1 MVWICLLVLLFIF
14 IYFENNIIQMS
25 FFEVSSKK
33 LPSSFENYTIVHIS
47 DLHNKKFGKNQNRL
61 LKKIYNQSPDI
72 IFITGDIIDKRNFN
86 TKNVAEFIKGA
97 VRLAPVYFVP
107 GNHEASIKENYKIL
121 YEKLSLFGV
130 NIINNECIKL
140 FLGKDSI
147 CICGID
153 DPCFVNER
161 GLSKKEVIENNL
173 SKIKIDIAEFNI
185 LLSHRPEMIKVYASY
200 GYDLVFTGH
209 AHGGQ
214 FRIPFIGGI
223 FAPNQVFFPKY
234 TSGKHVVSHTVE
246 IISRG
251 LGPSIIPIRIFNRP
265 EIVVCKLKS
274 IK

>member
-1 MVWICLLVLLFIF
+1 MVWICFLVILIVF
-14 IYFENNIIQMS
+14 IYFENNIIQVS

-61 LKKIYNQSPDI
+61 LKKICNQSPDI

-97 VRLAPVYFVP
+97 VKLAPVYFVP

-130 NIINNECIKL
+130 NIINNERVKL

-147 CICGID
+147 YICGID
-153 DPCFVNER
+153 DPCFFSESR
-161 GLSKKEVIENNL
+161 LSKKEIIENNL
-173 SKIKIDIAEFNI
+173 SKIKIDIEKFNI
-185 LLSHRPEMIKVYASY
+185 LLSHRPEMIKVYADY

-214 FRIPFIGGI
+214 FRIPFVGGI
-223 FAPNQVFFPKY
+223 FAPNQGFFPKY
-234 TSGKHVVSHTVE
+234 TSGKHIFSHTVE

>member
-1 MVWICLLVLLFIF
+1 MEEIKEKSEYCLNCKIKPCSNKGCPLGNDIPTFIKA
-14 IYFENNIIQMS
+14 IKE
-25 FFEVSSKK
+25 
-33 LPSSFENYTIVHIS
+33 ENY
-47 DLHNKKFGKNQNRL
+47 KKAYEILSGTTVLEAVCGRICPHTKQCEGSCVRGIKSKPVSIGELEAFV
-61 LKKIYNQSPDI
+61 
-72 IFITGDIIDKRNFN
+72 GDI
-86 TKNVAEFIKGA
+86 
-97 VRLAPVYFVP
+97 
-107 GNHEASIKENYKIL
+107 SIKENYKIL